1 MNPLH
6 DVNAGGPVRRSAW
19 RPQPRRSGQPWTDD
33 DYERLVTLVREGQD
47 VPAIAGALGRTEGAV
62 TPRLRALLP
71 PEQRAILADR
81 VLTTLRGHVQDR
93 PDYPWAE
100 IMVQLPPPAPVVEEV
115 VHRAGVAGL
124 EADLL
129 VEAAWAMLHCET
141 AEAEAVREV
150 CLEVEA
156 RGLDDLLVERLG
168 TALVSRVPPVTPD
181 EAHHA
186 AMTRFDL
193 ACGRRIRPDPY
204 RYRPYDAGW

>member
-6 DVNAGGPVRRSAW
+6 DVNATSPHGPVARV
-19 RPQPRRSGQPWTDD
+19 QPRRSGQPWTDD
-33 DYERLVTLVREGQD
+33 DYERLVALVREGSD
-47 VPAIAGALGRTEGAV
+47 VPAAADALGRTEGAV
-62 TPRLRALLP
+62 TSRLRALLP
-71 PEQRAILADR
+71 PEQRSILADR
-81 VLTTLRGHVQDR
+81 VLPTLREHVRER

-100 IMVQLPPPAPVVEEV
+100 VLAQGSPPAPIVQEV

-141 AEAEAVREV
+141 AEAESVREV

-156 RGLDDLLVERLG
+156 RGLDDSLVERLG

-181 EAHHA
+181 EARYA

-193 ACGRRIRPDPY
+193 ACGRRGRPAPY
-204 RYRPYDAGW
+204 RYRPYDGGW